1 VSGLSMT
8 FVTKT
13 EHGCRVYWYRIK
25 LLINDFIEENDI
37 MKIAITGK
45 GGVGK
50 TTLAAL
56 MAHIYTEA
64 GHKVIAIDADPAASL
79 GYALGLPAP
88 LVAQLRPIA
97 EMEDLI
103 HERTGAKPGTSGG
116 FFKIN
121 PRVDDIPEQFS
132 VLHRGIRLLQLGTID
147 TGGSGCI
154 CPESAL
160 LKALVTHILLYRE
173 EVMILDMEAGIEHL
187 GRATASAV
195 DAFLIVVE
203 PGLRSLGTAQTIR
216 RLAAD
221 IGVKQCYVVG
231 NKVREEADR
240 AFIRQQLTS
249 DLPVIGFLSAN
260 PRAVEADMRGEAI
273 FDVTPGLV
281 AEARQIIAA
290 LDQTKAPSLP

>member
-1 VSGLSMT
+1 MP
-8 FVTKT
+8 
-13 EHGCRVYWYRIK
+13 
-25 LLINDFIEENDI
+25 
-37 MKIAITGK
+37 KIAITGK

-56 MAHIYTEA
+56 MAHIYAEA

-79 GYALGLPAP
+79 AYALGLPAP
-88 LVAQLRPIA
+88 LAARVTPIA
-97 EMEDLI
+97 QMEDLI
-103 HERTGAKPGTSGG
+103 HERTGAKPGASGG

-132 VLHRGIRLLQLGTID
+132 VLYRDIRLLQLGTID

-160 LKALVTHILLYRE
+160 LKALVTHILLYRD
-173 EVMILDMEAGIEHL
+173 EVMILDMDAGVEHL

-203 PGLRSLGTAQTIR
+203 PGQRSLGTAQTIH

-221 IGVKQCYVVG
+221 IGVKRCYVVG
-231 NKVREEADR
+231 NKVRTEADR
-240 AFIRQQLTS
+240 DYIRRQLPA

-260 PRAVEADMRGEAI
+260 PRAVEADIRGEAI
-273 FDVTPGLV
+273 FDAAPEMV
-281 AEARQIIAA
+281 AEARQIVAA
-290 LDQTKAPSLP
+290 FDQTMR